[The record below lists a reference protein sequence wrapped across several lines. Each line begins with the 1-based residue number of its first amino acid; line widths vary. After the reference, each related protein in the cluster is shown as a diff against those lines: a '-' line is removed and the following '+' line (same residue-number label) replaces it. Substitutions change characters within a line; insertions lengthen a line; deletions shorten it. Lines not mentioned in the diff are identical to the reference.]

1 MYSTSTSEYCKYV
14 IKEPERAY
22 PTLCKKD
29 AAFDQSSISLHPT
42 QILSFVVTYLRGKY
56 ILLIFSCIKPRPFKQ
71 KWKVSEVTI
80 QEVWRGDTTHCTH
93 SIYIHIYI
101 LIYIYKWWIHIYC
114 YLRAVERR
122 ASRCWCSMGNP
133 LHCQGSPVSTGCWEV
148 LGYWVCLSLDQGSY
162 RNRQ

>member
-1 MYSTSTSEYCKYV
+1 MSSKTRTCISDSQQERHSFQSIKYQFT
-14 IKEPERAY
+14 PD
-22 PTLCKKD
+22 PN
-29 AAFDQSSISLHPT
+29 
-42 QILSFVVTYLRGKY
+42 SFLLITYLRGKY

-71 KWKVSEVTI
+71 KWKVLEVTI
-80 QEVWRGDTTHCTH
+80 QDVWRGDTKHHTH
-93 SIYIHIYI
+93 SIYIYC
-101 LIYIYKWWIHIYC
+101 LCSVYIYTVI
-114 YLRAVERR
+114 LNRAVERR